1 MGTSD
6 VGILLELMNNE
17 REMQAGPIAALRII
31 GHPDV
36 KPLSVPPAEQHVE
49 RAKQLLS
56 DYSEYFRRSTVGEI
70 IAESRVILQTAG
82 FWDTQVESGVTS

>member
-1 MGTSD
+1 
-6 VGILLELMNNE
+6 
-17 REMQAGPIAALRII
+17 MQSGPIAALRII

-36 KPLSVPPAEQHVE
+36 KPLSVPPDQHHIDI
-49 RAKQLLS
+49 ATQLLS

-82 FWDTQVESGVTS
+82 FWDTQIKSGVTS